1 MALSWH
7 HPGHCEQGSGDMV
20 LDAIL
25 AWPWEPTTGSVR
37 GRAASHGPR
46 PLLVQ
51 DVCKKVCCV
60 RNCHPMGDP

>member
-1 MALSWH
+1 
-7 HPGHCEQGSGDMV
+7 MV

-60 RNCHPMGDP
+60 RNCHPMGIHEEC